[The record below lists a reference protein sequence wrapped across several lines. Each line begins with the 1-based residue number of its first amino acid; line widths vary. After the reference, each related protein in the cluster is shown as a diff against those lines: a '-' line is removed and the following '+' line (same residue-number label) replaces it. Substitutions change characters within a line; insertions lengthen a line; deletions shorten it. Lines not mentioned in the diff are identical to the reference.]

1 MGDDLGVGSIKF
13 SVTRAFQQDQ
23 IVLLGIKIDV
33 RSYHSQG
40 CFLIKNNF
48 DLNNECK
55 IKLVSACS
63 TYLVMDAIFQ
73 VLTTLFQSNC
83 FCKTYI

>member
-40 CFLIKNNF
+40 CIIIIQLYINWLIY
-48 DLNNECK
+48 C
-55 IKLVSACS
+55 
-63 TYLVMDAIFQ
+63 
-73 VLTTLFQSNC
+73 
-83 FCKTYI
+83 